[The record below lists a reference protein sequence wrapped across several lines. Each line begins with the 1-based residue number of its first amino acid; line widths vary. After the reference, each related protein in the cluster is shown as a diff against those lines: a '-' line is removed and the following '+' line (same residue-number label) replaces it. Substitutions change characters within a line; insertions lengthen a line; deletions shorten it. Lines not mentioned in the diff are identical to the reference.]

1 MNNFNDKA
9 NFIWSIAELLRDRFK
24 RGKYQDVILPFT
36 VLRRIDCVLAP
47 TKEKVLETHTRLKGK
62 LENLEP
68 QLRKASRF
76 AFYNTSKYDFDKLL
90 DDAPNLAAN
99 LRAYINS
106 FSENMRQVLEMF
118 DFPNTIAKL
127 DEYGLLFLVMER
139 FASKDIDLHPDK
151 VSNHEMGYIFEEL
164 VRRFNEALDENPGEH
179 FTPREVIRLMVLLVI
194 MVDLG
199 ILTQKQIIRTVC
211 DPCNGSGG
219 MLTISKEQIH
229 EINPNADVHLFGH
242 ESQPE
247 TFALCKADL
256 YMVSADGRDADNI
269 KYGSTLSNWQLG
281 NRRYDYQFANPPYGK
296 EWKMDEAAVKAEAAR
311 GYAGRFGAGLP
322 RISDG
327 QLLFLQHML
336 SRMKEPK
343 EGGGRV
349 AIVMNGSP
357 LFTGDAGSGESEI
370 RRWILENDWLEAI
383 IALPDQL
390 FYNTGISTYVW
401 VLSNRKE
408 PRRKGKVQLID
419 ASSLWV
425 PMRKSLGNKRHEIS
439 PEQIQ
444 QIVKAY
450 LHFQPVSDKTVAQV
464 SKPAVSRVSK
474 PADATTGRGAKQFG
488 RPADL
493 EVGDTAGLETCAT
506 KACAGQSKILK
517 ATDFGYRK
525 ITIERPLRLN
535 FQASGERIERLKRES
550 GFMNLAV
557 SKKKEAKA
565 KAAEEAEGH
574 KQQDAILAALRTLPD
589 TLYKSRPPFEEALD
603 TTLKKVGLKV
613 AAPIRKA
620 ILSALSERDETAEI
634 CRDADGNPE
643 PDPELRDTENVP
655 LLEDINAY
663 FEREVKPHV
672 PDAWVNTGIRDDK
685 DGEVGKVGYE
695 INFNRYFYQYQ
706 PPRPLPEIEADIRTL
721 ENEIAAMLR
730 EVAG

>member
-47 TKEKVLETHTRLKGK
+47 TKEKVLETHAKLKGK

-118 DFPNTIAKL
+118 DFHNTIAKL
-127 DEYGLLFLVMER
+127 AEYGLLFLVMER

-151 VSNHEMGYIFEEL
+151 VTNHEMGYIFEEL

-179 FTPREVIRLMVLLVI
+179 FTPREVIRLMVLLVV

-199 ILTQKQIIRTVC
+199 ILKQKQIIRTVS
-211 DPCNGSGG
+211 DPCSGSGG

-229 EINPNADVHLFGH
+229 EINPNADVHLFGQ

-281 NRRYDYQFANPPYGK
+281 DRRYDYQFANPPYGK

-370 RRWILENDWLEAI
+370 RRWILEKDWLEAI
-383 IALPDQL
+383 VALPDQL
-390 FYNTGISTYVW
+390 FYNTGISTYIW
-401 VLSNRKE
+401 ILSNRKE
-408 PRRKGKVQLID
+408 PRRKGKVQLIE
-419 ASSLWV
+419 ASSFWV
-425 PMRKSLGNKRHEIS
+425 LMRKSLGNKRHEIS

-444 QIVKAY
+444 QIVKTY
-450 LHFQPVSDKTVAQV
+450 LDF
-464 SKPAVSRVSK
+464 KP
-474 PADATTGRGAKQFG
+474 G
-488 RPADL
+488 
-493 EVGDTAGLETCAT
+493 E
-506 KACAGQSKILK
+506 QSKIFK
-517 ATDFGYRK
+517 TADFGYRK

-535 FQASGERIERLKRES
+535 FQASGERIERLKQEAA
-550 GFMNLAV
+550 FINLAV

-565 KAAEEAEGH
+565 KAAEEAEGRR
-574 KQQDAILAALRTLPD
+574 QQDAIRAALRSLPG
-589 TLYKSRPPFEEALD
+589 TMYKSRPPFEDALGAA
-603 TTLKKVGLKV
+603 LKKAGLKV
-613 AAPIRKA
+613 AAPVRKA
-620 ILSALSERDETAEI
+620 ILSAVSERDETAEI
-634 CRDADGNPE
+634 CRDADGSPE

-655 LLEDINAY
+655 LLEDKHAC

-672 PDAWVNTGIRDDK
+672 PDAWINTGIRDNK

-721 ENEIAAMLR
+721 EDEIAAMLR

>member
-1 MNNFNDKA
+1 MNNFAEKV

-24 RGKYQDVILPFT
+24 RGKYQDVILPLT

-47 TKEKVLETHTRLKGK
+47 TKEKVLETHAKLKGK

-99 LRAYINS
+99 LRAYING
-106 FSENMRQVLEMF
+106 FSPNMREVLEMF

-151 VSNHEMGYIFEEL
+151 VTNHEMGYIFEEL

-179 FTPREVIRLMVLLVI
+179 FTPREVIRLMVFLVI
-194 MVDLG
+194 LVDLG
-199 ILTQKQIIRTVC
+199 IIKQKQIIRTVC

-219 MLTISKEQIH
+219 MLTISKEQIQQ
-229 EINPNADVHLFGH
+229 INPNADVHLFGQ

-281 NRRYDYQFANPPYGK
+281 DRRYDYQFANPPYGK
-296 EWKMDEAAVKAEAAR
+296 EWKMDQKAVEDEAAR

-343 EGGGRV
+343 AGGGRV

-370 RRWILENDWLEAI
+370 RRWVLQNDWLEAI
-383 IALPDQL
+383 IALPEQL
-390 FYNTGISTYVW
+390 FYNTGISTYIW

-408 PRRKGKVQLID
+408 KHRKGKVQLID
-419 ASSLWV
+419 ASGFWIQ
-425 PMRKSLGNKRHEIS
+425 MRKSLGNKRREIS
-439 PEQIQ
+439 SDQIN
-444 QIVKAY
+444 
-450 LHFQPVSDKTVAQV
+450 QV
-464 SKPAVSRVSK
+464 VELYTGFEAGEHSRIF
-474 PADATTGRGAKQFG
+474 DNT
-488 RPADL
+488 
-493 EVGDTAGLETCAT
+493 E
-506 KACAGQSKILK
+506 
-517 ATDFGYRK
+517 FGYRK
-525 ITIERPLRLN
+525 ITIEQPLRLN
-535 FQASGERIERLKRES
+535 FQASGERLARLEQES
-550 GFMNLAV
+550 GFQNQAV
-557 SKKKEAKA
+557 SRKKDAKA
-565 KAAEEAEGH
+565 KAAEEAEGR
-574 KQQDAILAALRTLPD
+574 KQQAAILAALRTLPD
-589 TLYKSRPPFEEALD
+589 TLSKDRAKFIPLLDDAL
-603 TTLKKVGLKV
+603 KQAGLKLGALCSPV
-613 AAPIRKA
+613 PRWPRCGCLIRA
-620 ILSALSERDETAEI
+620 SPARPEGGGRRVVPVALSQPRLGWSLPCVGICAEGF
-634 CRDADGNPE
+634 DDKL
-643 PDPELRDTENVP
+643 ELGLELLVVP
-655 LLEDINAY
+655 LPA
-663 FEREVKPHV
+663 
-672 PDAWVNTGIRDDK
+672 
-685 DGEVGKVGYE
+685 GEVGCQLVG
-695 INFNRYFYQYQ
+695 QVLL
-706 PPRPLPEIEADIRTL
+706 LPVLPIR
-721 ENEIAAMLR
+721 I
-730 EVAG
+730 

>member
-47 TKEKVLETHTRLKGK
+47 TKEKVLETHGKLKGK

-151 VSNHEMGYIFEEL
+151 VTNHEMGYIFEEL
-164 VRRFNEALDENPGEH
+164 IRRFNEALDENPGEH

-194 MVDLG
+194 LVDLG
-199 ILTQKQIIRTVC
+199 ILKQKQIIRTVS
-211 DPCNGSGG
+211 DPCSGSGG

-281 NRRYDYQFANPPYGK
+281 DRRFDYQFANPPYGK
-296 EWKMDEAAVKAEAAR
+296 EWKMDEAAVNAEAAR

-343 EGGGRV
+343 DGGGRV

-383 IALPDQL
+383 VALPDQL
-390 FYNTGISTYVW
+390 FYNTGIRTYIW
-401 VLSNRKE
+401 ILSNRKE

-419 ASSLWV
+419 ASSFWV
-425 PMRKSLGNKRHEIS
+425 LMRKSLGNKRHEIS
-439 PEQIQ
+439 AEQMQ
-444 QIVKAY
+444 QVVKAY
-450 LHFQPVSDKTVAQV
+450 LDF
-464 SKPAVSRVSK
+464 KPGEK
-474 PADATTGRGAKQFG
+474 
-488 RPADL
+488 
-493 EVGDTAGLETCAT
+493 
-506 KACAGQSKILK
+506 SKIFK
-517 ATDFGYRK
+517 TTDFGYRR

-535 FQASGERIERLKRES
+535 FQASGERIDRLKQES
-550 GFMNLAV
+550 VFINLGV

-565 KAAEEAEGH
+565 KAAEEAEGR
-574 KQQDAILAALRTLPD
+574 KQQDAILAALPTLPG
-589 TLYKSRPPFEEALD
+589 TLYKSRPQFEDALD
-603 TTLKKVGLKV
+603 AALKKAALKV

-634 CRDADGNPE
+634 CRDTDCSPE
-643 PDPELRDTENVP
+643 SDPELRDTENVP
-655 LLEDINAY
+655 LLDDINAY
-663 FEREVKPHV
+663 FDREVKPHV
-672 PDAWVNTGIRDDK
+672 PDAWINTGIRDDK

-706 PPRPLPEIEADIRTL
+706 PPRPLPEIETDIRTL

>member
-1 MNNFNDKA
+1 MQNQTSSVRSAKPQPP
-9 NFIWSIAELLRDRFK
+9 R
-24 RGKYQDVILPFT
+24 LP
-36 VLRRIDCVLAP
+36 RRVA
-47 TKEKVLETHTRLKGK
+47 
-62 LENLEP
+62 
-68 QLRKASRF
+68 ASF
-76 AFYNTSKYDFDKLL
+76 
-90 DDAPNLAAN
+90 
-99 LRAYINS
+99 
-106 FSENMRQVLEMF
+106 
-118 DFPNTIAKL
+118 
-127 DEYGLLFLVMER
+127 
-139 FASKDIDLHPDK
+139 
-151 VSNHEMGYIFEEL
+151 NHEMGYIFEEL

-281 NRRYDYQFANPPYGK
+281 DRRYDYQFANPPYGK
-296 EWKMDEAAVKAEAAR
+296 EWKMDEAAVKADAAR

-383 IALPDQL
+383 VALPDQL

-419 ASSLWV
+419 ASSCWV

-444 QIVKAY
+444 QIVRAY
-450 LHFQPVSDKTVAQV
+450 LGFQP
-464 SKPAVSRVSK
+464 
-474 PADATTGRGAKQFG
+474 G
-488 RPADL
+488 
-493 EVGDTAGLETCAT
+493 E
-506 KACAGQSKILK
+506 QSKIFQT
-517 ATDFGYRK
+517 TDFGYRK

-535 FQASGERIERLKRES
+535 FQASGERIDRLKQES
-550 GFMNLAV
+550 AFINLAV
-557 SKKKEAKA
+557 SKRKDTKT
-565 KAAEEAEGH
+565 KAAEEAEGR
-574 KQQDAILAALRTLPD
+574 KQQDAILAALRTLPGK
-589 TLYKSRPPFEEALD
+589 LYQSRPPFEDALNAA
-603 TTLKKVGLKV
+603 LKKAGRTV

-634 CRDADGNPE
+634 CRDTDGNPE

-655 LLEDINAY
+655 LLDDINVY

-672 PDAWVNTGIRDDK
+672 PDAWINIGIRDDK

-721 ENEIAAMLR
+721 ESEIAAMLR

>member
-36 VLRRIDCVLAP
+36 VLRRINCVLAP
-47 TKEKVLETHTRLKGK
+47 TKEKVLETHAKLKGK

-76 AFYNTSKYDFDKLL
+76 AFYNTSRYDFDKLL

-281 NRRYDYQFANPPYGK
+281 DRRYDYQFANPPYGK

-401 VLSNRKE
+401 ILSNRKE

-419 ASSLWV
+419 ASSFWV
-425 PMRKSLGNKRHEIS
+425 LMRKSLGNKRHEIS

-450 LHFQPVSDKTVAQV
+450 LDF
-464 SKPAVSRVSK
+464 KP
-474 PADATTGRGAKQFG
+474 G
-488 RPADL
+488 
-493 EVGDTAGLETCAT
+493 E
-506 KACAGQSKILK
+506 QSKVFK
-517 ATDFGYRK
+517 TTDFGYRK

-535 FQASGERIERLKRES
+535 FQASGERIERLKQES

-565 KAAEEAEGH
+565 KAAEEAEGR
-574 KQQDAILAALRTLPD
+574 KQQDAILAALRTLPG
-589 TLYKSRPPFEEALD
+589 TLYKSRPPFEDALD
-603 TTLKKVGLKV
+603 AALKKAGRTV

-634 CRDADGNPE
+634 CRDAEGNPE
-643 PDPELRDTENVP
+643 PDPDLRDTENVP
-655 LLEDINAY
+655 LLEDIHAY
-663 FEREVKPHV
+663 FDREVKPHV
-672 PDAWVNTGIRDDK
+672 ADAWVNTGIRDDK
-685 DGEVGKVGYE
+685 DGDVGKVGYE

-721 ENEIAAMLR
+721 ESEIAAMLR

>member
-47 TKEKVLETHTRLKGK
+47 TKEKVLETHARLKGK

-127 DEYGLLFLVMER
+127 DEYGLLFLVMGR

-194 MVDLG
+194 MMDLG

-281 NRRYDYQFANPPYGK
+281 DRRYDYQFANPPYGK

-357 LFTGDAGSGESEI
+357 LFTGDAGSGECEI

-383 IALPDQL
+383 VALPDQL
-390 FYNTGISTYVW
+390 FYNTGISTYIW
-401 VLSNRKE
+401 ILSNRKE

-419 ASSLWV
+419 ASSFWV
-425 PMRKSLGNKRHEIS
+425 LMRKSLGNKRHEIS

-444 QIVKAY
+444 QVVKTY
-450 LHFQPVSDKTVAQV
+450 LDFKPGEKSKVFKT
-464 SKPAVSRVSK
+464 
-474 PADATTGRGAKQFG
+474 
-488 RPADL
+488 
-493 EVGDTAGLETCAT
+493 
-506 KACAGQSKILK
+506 
-517 ATDFGYRK
+517 TDFGYRK

-535 FQASGERIERLKRES
+535 FQASAERIERLKQERA
-550 GFMNLAV
+550 FVNLAV
-557 SKKKEAKA
+557 SIKKEAKA
-565 KAAEEAEGH
+565 KAAEEAEGRR
-574 KQQDAILAALRTLPD
+574 QQEAILAALRTMPG
-589 TLYKSRPPFEEALD
+589 TPYKSRPPFEDALD
-603 TTLKKVGLKV
+603 AALKKAGLKV

-620 ILSALSERDETAEI
+620 ILSALSERDEAAEI

-643 PDPELRDTENVP
+643 PDPDLRDTENVP
-655 LLEDINAY
+655 LLEDIHAY

-672 PDAWVNTGIRDDK
+672 PDAWINTGIRDDK